1 MLDWVGLFAGVRCDG
16 LRLGR
21 RIELCPA
28 GEVISDWPR
37 AVPLSGSASS
47 SIIVSR
53 RETTSDRRNAWG
65 HGGELVSA
73 RELGLHADEAR
84 GSGVLRD
91 GGPVFTGDPLEF
103 SGNPSKWF
111 QGHNA
116 TSPLRVV
123 DAVAAAKHVVQAAT
137 RRGQL
142 SGVSWPDE
150 DVRVDLRRLDIALSV
165 RLPGQAE
172 VYDVLN
178 RLGVASRSRL
188 GFVSRT
194 GTTVRW
200 QPNSTYWSLKAYS
213 KWDEVR
219 ANMSRGPEGQFADLV
234 DSVMSWAWGVLR
246 IELCLR
252 ARELATLPVQCMRGF
267 RDWAAVP
274 DDVLLWRYWDKLTM
288 GQKQDSDLLPGIL
301 PPRLVLVVDAWR
313 SGLDLRH
320 GTRALPKNTFY
331 RYRRRIKEATG
342 LDISVPRASADAL
355 PDALPDLSSKSLAPL
370 VDEGEVRGP
379 GVDFVL
385 VPARPQRVRGW
396 R

>member
-1 MLDWVGLFAGVRCDG
+1 MLVGVPCDG

-28 GEVISDWPR
+28 GELIWEQARGVSL
-37 AVPLSGSASS
+37 AGSAES
-47 SIIVSR
+47 SIFVSR
-53 RETTSDRRNAWG
+53 VSSVSERRNAWA

-73 RELGLHADEAR
+73 REAGFARDEVR
-84 GSGVLRD
+84 GRGTLLD
-91 GGPVFTGDPLEF
+91 GGPVFVGDPLMF

-142 SGVSWPDE
+142 AGVVWPDD

-188 GFVSRT
+188 GFVARS

-200 QPNSTYWSLKAYS
+200 QPGSTYWSLKAYS

-219 ANMSRGPEGQFADLV
+219 ANMSRGPDGQFADLV

-252 ARELATLPVQCMRGF
+252 ARELARLPVQCMRGL
-267 RDWAAVP
+267 RDWEAVP

-288 GQKQDSDLLPGIL
+288 GTKHDSDLLPGIL

-320 GTRALPKNTFY
+320 GTRALPKRTFY
-331 RYRRRIKEATG
+331 RYRREIKEATG
-342 LDISVPRASADAL
+342 LDISVPRAGADAL
-355 PDALPDLSSKSLAPL
+355 PEAVPDLSSATLAPL